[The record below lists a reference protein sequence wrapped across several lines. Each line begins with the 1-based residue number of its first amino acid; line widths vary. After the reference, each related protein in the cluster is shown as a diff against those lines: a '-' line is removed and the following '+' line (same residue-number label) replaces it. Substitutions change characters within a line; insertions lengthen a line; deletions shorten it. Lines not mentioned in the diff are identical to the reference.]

1 MWLSSF
7 PNTIY
12 WRDCS
17 FCIVYSWLLCCKL
30 TDHICLGLFLGSILF
45 HWSLFVFMSISYCFY
60 YSSFAIQFEIR
71 KHDTSSFILLSQGCF
86 DYLGSFILQFLH
98 SPSKEHFSCFQ
109 VLAIMNKATINMCA
123 GFCVDISFQLLWVN
137 TKECD
142 CWIVW

>member
-1 MWLSSF
+1 MPKKVQECDLKLASIKDKVTICAWVYLWSF
-7 PNTIY
+7 YPVPLIY
-12 WRDCS
+12 
-17 FCIVYSWLLCCKL
+17 V
-30 TDHICLGLFLGSILF
+30 T
-45 HWSLFVFMSISYCFY
+45 VFMSISYCFY